1 MKVEIIFLVCA
12 IALSYA
18 AEVPTT
24 LTDIEATNAV
34 QVSDSTR
41 PLTRKARLIGGIG
54 GIGGVG
60 IVGGIG
66 IVGGGVKGFGLGG
79 GPGAII
85 VICVL
90 NGTFKLLSVFTRVEA
105 SFFHWIYFE
114 ILNIVFWRKNKESKK
129 NFQES
134 FREL

>member
-1 MKVEIIFLVCA
+1 MKVEIILFVCS

-24 LTDIEATNAV
+24 LTDIETANSV

-66 IVGGGVKGFGLGG
+66 IVGGGLKGGGFGLGG
-79 GPGAII
+79 GPGAKII
-85 VICVL
+85 IICNLRVCRFDHK
-90 NGTFKLLSVFTRVEA
+90 NISV
-105 SFFHWIYFE
+105 
-114 ILNIVFWRKNKESKK
+114 K
-129 NFQES
+129 
-134 FREL
+134 